1 MRRFLT
7 ALLVAATLPA
17 IATAQDEAQQ
27 SGKPRLA
34 KLVTVE
40 AGDSAVTRK
49 FFGHVAAKETVD
61 LAFQVGGQVVKL
73 PIVEGNP
80 IAKGDL
86 IAQLDL
92 EPFELSL
99 EQAKLEKQQADR
111 TLERLQ
117 KLEGSSVSQ
126 VSVEDAQTQAN
137 LAGIAVRNAERSLE
151 EATLEAPFDGLV
163 ARRLVANFT
172 SVSAGT
178 AIVRLHDMSELR
190 VEIDVP
196 EVLFQQAGRDPDID
210 LWATFPASD
219 ERFPLTV
226 REFNAETSDIGQTF
240 RITLA
245 MTPPDDLVVL
255 PGSSVE
261 VTATLRKPGA
271 FITIPKTAVVMGN
284 DGSPHVM
291 LFTPEGAD
299 QGTVTRAP
307 VTVEPTNTG
316 NVRVTEGLEE
326 GQEIVASGAAGLK
339 DGDIV
344 ARFAGFPE

>member
-1 MRRFLT
+1 MRRILT
-7 ALLVAATLPA
+7 ALLLAAALPVATY
-17 IATAQDEAQQ
+17 AQQ
-27 SGKPRLA
+27 SDRLPLA
-34 KLVTVE
+34 KLIPVE
-40 AGDSAVTRK
+40 AGDASVTRK
-49 FFGHVAAKETVD
+49 LFGHVAAKETVD
-61 LAFQVGGQVVKL
+61 LAFQVGGQVVRL
-73 PIVEGNP
+73 PVVEGNP
-80 IAKGDL
+80 ITEGDL

-99 EQAKLEKQQADR
+99 EQARVEKQQADR
-111 TLERLQ
+111 TLERLR
-117 KLEGSSVSQ
+117 KLEGNAVSQ
-126 VSVEDAQTQAN
+126 VSVEDAETQAN

-163 ARRLVANFT
+163 ARRMVANFA

-178 AIVRLHDMSELR
+178 PVVRLHDLSELR

-196 EVLFQQAGRDPDID
+196 EVLFQQAGRDPDIE
-210 LWATFPASD
+210 LFATFPASD
-219 ERFPLTV
+219 ERFDLTV

-245 MTPPDDLVVL
+245 MPPPDDLIVL

-271 FITIPKTAVVMGN
+271 AITIPKSAVVMSN
-284 DGSPHVM
+284 DGQPYVM
-291 LFTPEGAD
+291 LFTPDDDAAAA
-299 QGTVTRAP
+299 GTVARTP

-316 NVRVTEGLEE
+316 RVRVLGGIEE

-339 DGDIV
+339 DGDRV
-344 ARFAGFPE
+344 ARFGTFPE

>member
-7 ALLVAATLPA
+7 ALLVAATVPTLAPA
-17 IATAQDEAQQ
+17 QEGDT
-27 SGKPRLA
+27 PRLA
-34 KLVTVE
+34 KLITVE
-40 AGDSAVTRK
+40 AGDSSVTRK

-73 PIVEGNP
+73 PVVEGNP
-80 IAKGDL
+80 IDEGDL

-99 EQAKLEKQQADR
+99 EQARVEKQQADR
-111 TLERLQ
+111 TLERLR
-117 KLEGSSVSQ
+117 KLEGNAVSQ
-126 VSVEDAQTQAN
+126 VSVEDAETQAN
-137 LAGIAVRNAERSLE
+137 LAAIAVRNAERSLE

-163 ARRLVANFT
+163 ARRMVANFS

-178 AIVRLHDMSELR
+178 PVVRLHDMSELR

-196 EVLFQQAGRDPDID
+196 EVLFQRAGRDPDLD

-245 MTPPDDLVVL
+245 MAPPDDLIVL

-261 VTATLRKPGA
+261 VSATLRKPGA
-271 FITIPKTAVVMGN
+271 LMTIPKTAVVTAN
-284 DGSPHVM
+284 DGGTYVM
-291 LFTPEGAD
+291 RFTPEGAD
-299 QGTVTRAP
+299 RGTVARTP

-316 NVRVTEGLEE
+316 QIRVTDGLEE

-339 DGDIV
+339 DGAEV
-344 ARFAGFPE
+344 ARFSGFPE